1 MRLAMIG
8 TGYVG
13 LVTGTCFAETGN
25 DVVCVDIDREKIDA
39 LRRGQLPIYE
49 PGLAELV
56 ARNQREG
63 RLEFTTDLA
72 AALDGAR
79 VVFIAVGTPSRE
91 NGSADIT
98 ALWRVVDDIRK
109 YASDGKIVVV
119 KSTVP
124 VGSCAQVEARLNQGS
139 LNRHRVAS
147 NPEFLKEGCAVD
159 DFMKP
164 DRVVVGARDSE
175 VGELLRELHAPFQ
188 RSGQPYLLM
197 SLESSEM
204 TKYMAN
210 ALLATKISC
219 VNEVANLCER
229 VDADVN
235 SVRRGIGYDQRIGF
249 QFLHP
254 GPGYGGSCFPKDVR
268 AIVALS
274 EATGVSAH
282 LARAVD
288 RVNEEQKRLL
298 FAKLSEEL
306 SAGLSQAPIAVWG
319 LAFKPRTDDVRD
331 APSLVLLDALLDA
344 GAEIRVHDPEA
355 IRNTREIYGDRLT
368 YCERPYD
375 ALDDAQ
381 ALVIVTEWNE
391 YRQPDFREMRRRL
404 ARPLIVDG
412 RNLYE
417 PGRVHGLGFTYCS
430 IGRRTLRP
438 EA

>member
-39 LRRGQLPIYE
+39 LRHGQLPIYE

-124 VGSCAQVEARLNQGS
+124 VGSCAQVEVRLNQGS
-139 LNRHRVAS
+139 LNQHRVAS

-210 ALLATKISC
+210 ALLATKISF
-219 VNEVANLCER
+219 VNEMANLCER
-229 VDADVN
+229 LDADVN

-306 SAGLSQAPIAVWG
+306 GAGLDQARIAVWG

-331 APSLVLLDALLDA
+331 APSLVLLDALLEA

-355 IRNTREIYGDRLT
+355 IRNAREIYGDRLT

-430 IGRRTLRP
+430 IGRPTLRP